1 MEKTGD
7 LQRRMTV
14 EVPAEDI
21 DGQVSSRLAELRR
34 QVRLKGFRPGK
45 VPMSVVRQRYGQQ
58 VREEVVQQVMQS
70 RLQDAISQENLRVAG
85 VSGIRPENLAEGDLR
100 FTAELEVFPEL
111 PEVDVSG
118 LELERP
124 VVEITEADVD
134 DMIETLREQKREWA
148 DAGRAAAAG
157 DRVRV
162 EYSAEVDGDRV
173 PEMGHREI
181 APVLGQDALFADF
194 EKLLTGQEAGASGTA
209 ELTFPEDFRD
219 PALAGHTAGVEYRI
233 AAVEASELPE
243 ADDGLAEAFG
253 VDGGMEQMRQEVRRN
268 LEREMRQAVTSRLK
282 NAVTEGLIASH
293 GEFSLPD
300 SLVQQEARQMREQI
314 AGQAS
319 QAGQEM
325 DLPLERFHEPAEKRV
340 RLGLLMSEIAR
351 QHGLEPDDASIQ
363 ARIEEVAETYEQ
375 PGEVIELYRSNPQL
389 MDSISNMVL
398 EEKVVDWV
406 LERARVT
413 DKPMSFPQLMDR
425 E

>member
-21 DGQVSSRLAELRR
+21 DGQVSSRLDELRR

-58 VREEVVQQVMQS
+58 VREEVVQQVMQN

-85 VSGIRPENLAEGDLR
+85 VSGIRPENIADGDLR

-111 PEVDVSG
+111 PEVDVSA
-118 LELERP
+118 LDIERP

-134 DMIETLREQKREWA
+134 DMIETLRQQKREWA
-148 DAGRAAAAG
+148 DAGRAAAEG

-194 EKLLTGQEAGASGTA
+194 EKLLIGQDAGASGTA

-219 PALAGHTAGVEYRI
+219 PALAGHTARVEYRI
-233 AAVEASELPE
+233 AAVEASELPA
-243 ADDGLAEAFG
+243 ADDRLAEAFG
-253 VDGGMEQMRQEVRRN
+253 VDGGMDQMRQEVRRN
-268 LEREMRQAVTSRLK
+268 LEREMRQAVTARLK
-282 NAVTEGLIASH
+282 NAVTEGLIAAH
-293 GEFSLPD
+293 GEFSLPA

-314 AGQAS
+314 AS
-319 QAGQEM
+319 QAGQDV

-351 QHGLEPDDASIQ
+351 QNGLEPDDASIQ
-363 ARIEEVAETYEQ
+363 AKIEEVAETYEQ